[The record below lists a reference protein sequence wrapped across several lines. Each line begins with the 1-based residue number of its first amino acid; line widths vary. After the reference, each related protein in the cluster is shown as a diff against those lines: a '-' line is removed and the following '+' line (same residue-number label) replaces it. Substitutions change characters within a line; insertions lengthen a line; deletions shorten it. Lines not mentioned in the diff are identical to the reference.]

1 MKYSTLTKQELEK
14 SYSELLPHL
23 DFEMIEAGCVRHEVD
38 WLYGINL
45 LRALTSAA
53 KNASGRYKTIS
64 TGRVQGPTL
73 SFVVAREEA
82 IRTFVPVP

>member
-45 LRALTSAA
+45 SRALTSAA
-53 KNASGRYKTIS
+53 KNASG
-64 TGRVQGPTL
+64 
-73 SFVVAREEA
+73 
-82 IRTFVPVP
+82 